1 MMQPLQ
7 GSLVALVTPMLENGS
22 LDFNALEALIEWH
35 IESGTNGIVSVGT
48 TGESATV
55 SVPEHLEIINKTINF
70 VDGRVPVIAGT
81 GGNSTQEAIELTQTA
96 AELGADYALLVTP
109 YYNKPN
115 QEGLFQHFI
124 KIADSAEIPQILY
137 NVPSRTACDLMP
149 ETVMR
154 LANHQNIVGI
164 KEALDSSERFSELI
178 KISQSIADQKH
189 FSVFSGDDPTFN
201 SFMANGGDGVISVA
215 ANVVPSYISQ
225 ICSFGVISVAAN
237 VVPSYISQICSLNL
251 SGQFDEAKELNSILD
266 NLYELLFV
274 ESNPIPV
281 KWILNRMKRIQSGIR
296 LPLVPYNESFHE
308 KTINEMIKLKL
319 L

>member
-55 SVPEHLEIINKTINF
+55 SVPEHLKIINKTINF

-178 KISQSIADQKH
+178 KISQSIADQKN

-225 ICSFGVISVAAN
+225 ICS
-237 VVPSYISQICSLNL
+237 LNL
-251 SGQFDEAKELNSILD
+251 SGQFDEAKELNSILE

-319 L
+319 I

>member
-7 GSLVALVTPMLENGS
+7 GSFVALVTPMHSDGS
-22 LDFNALEALIEWH
+22 LDFHALKNLVEWH
-35 IESGTNGIVSVGT
+35 IKSGTTGIVSVGT

-55 SVPEHLEIINKTINF
+55 SVSEHLEIIEQTIHL
-70 VDGRVPVIAGT
+70 VAGRVPVIAGA
-81 GGNSTQEAIELTQTA
+81 GANSTQEAIELTKTA
-96 AELGADYALLVTP
+96 AALGADYALIVTP

-124 KIADSAEIPQILY
+124 KIADSVDIPQILY
-137 NVPSRTACDLMP
+137 NVPSRTACDLRP

-154 LANHQNIVGI
+154 LADHPNIVGI
-164 KEALDSSERFSELI
+164 KEALDDVARLSELMA
-178 KISQSIADQKH
+178 IADSQIDTKY
-189 FSVFSGDDPTFN
+189 FSVLSGDDPSFN

-215 ANVVPSYISQ
+215 ANIIPSQ
-225 ICSFGVISVAAN
+225 
-237 VVPSYISQICSLNL
+237 ISQICSLNL
-251 SGQFDEAKELNSILD
+251 TKQFSDASELNSIYT
-266 NLYELLFV
+266 NIFELLFV

-281 KWILNRMKRIQSGIR
+281 KWMLQRMERIGSGIR
-296 LPLVPYNESFHE
+296 LPLVPFSKDFHE